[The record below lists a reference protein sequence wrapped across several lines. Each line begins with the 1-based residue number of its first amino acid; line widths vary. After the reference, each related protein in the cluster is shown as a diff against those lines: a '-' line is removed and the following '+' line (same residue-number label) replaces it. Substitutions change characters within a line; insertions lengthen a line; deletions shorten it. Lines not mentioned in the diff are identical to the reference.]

1 MRLVVLARSR
11 DGLVDYVEDMQTAF
25 LCLCEGFLE
34 RLVAESVALDVHPG
48 GGDALGGSGY
58 LEVHVAEVVLIAE
71 DVGEYGIFHVVG
83 I

>member
-1 MRLVVLARSR
+1 MVSLIMLRICRRPSFACAR
-11 DGLVDYVEDMQTAF
+11 AF
-25 LCLCEGFLE
+25 EH
-34 RLVAESVALDVHPG
+34 LVAESVALDVHLG